1 MKGALRVF
9 TLTGLFL
16 LGLLGA
22 PPSKVL
28 TYRFP
33 VLWVSGITLSR
44 SLL

>member
-33 VLWVSGITLSR
+33 VLYIGNTTLSR